1 MRPVDITTLFGNLID
16 NAMAAAARCKDDPY
30 VILSVRGF
38 HEMVSV
44 RIANGVDREISIKN
58 GELQQ
63 KGIGILNI
71 ERCVNTY
78 EGSISYTYRHRQLAC
93 SILLNRT
100 EDCRERSI

>member
-1 MRPVDITTLFGNLID
+1 MTDRQGNSATMQGI
-16 NAMAAAARCKDDPY
+16 R
-30 VILSVRGF
+30 ILQSWNCVL
-38 HEMVSV
+38 E
-44 RIANGVDREISIKN
+44 IANGVDREISIKN